1 MKSTENKLRESE
13 ERFKAL
19 FKISPVPTYA
29 WQKVGVSFKLID
41 YNNAADIITQGNV
54 QNYLGIKAS
63 EMYRERLDIL
73 KDINRCFDKK
83 TTIIREMKYFFSSL
97 KEEKDLL
104 VKYAFLPPDLVLVH
118 TEDITERKRTEEK
131 IQYQAKLVEDVSDA
145 IVSSDLDFNIV
156 SWNKAAESIYG
167 WKAEE
172 VIGKN
177 IMDTIPVEY
186 PYDDQEAVLKQFFE
200 EGFWKG
206 EVIQPQKDG
215 TPINILT
222 SVSLI
227 KDIKGNQVGAVA
239 INRDISERK
248 LVEQKLKES
257 ESKFRSIFEAIPDL
271 YFLLSED
278 TTILDF
284 RGKKQNY
291 YAQPEE
297 FMWKKIVD
305 ILPPHIGEQIMNLV
319 KKTIMTKQPQNF
331 EYELLMQNK
340 IHYFEARY
348 FYLSKNRVSCFIR
361 DITERKKIEKE
372 ISDLAK
378 FPSENPNPVLRVDKK
393 KILYINQSGRNL
405 FDTTEGSKIPIL
417 LEEIIVEAFD
427 NNNTKFFEIEVDDKI
442 YSFDIAPIQQE
453 GYANIYGQD
462 ITERKKS
469 EIGLNIEKQFTED
482 ILNSSLDTIFVFEP
496 ETGKALRWNKVF
508 NEMTGYSDE
517 EISSMKAPDSYYN
530 EEDLKVSSEAIKRL
544 KEEGKTTLEISL
556 ITKDGR
562 RIPYEY
568 KATVLKDPHGKFSIV
583 SIGRDMTERKEVEQ
597 KLKESEIIFRDL
609 YEEAPNAY
617 FSIGPEKSIIRTN
630 KAAERLLGYTKE
642 EFSKLKVYELYT
654 DTKYGLEKAEKV
666 FKQFMNG
673 EAIKDIELQMKH
685 KNGNTVWVSL
695 SVKPI
700 FDSDGRVIESR
711 SMVLDITERKNTEEA
726 LKKSEKKYK
735 EAYDKANFYKDLF
748 THDMNNILQ
757 IINSSAEIIGFQ
769 LGDSEMSMY
778 IENMTK
784 MIKNQVDRGSK
795 LISNVR
801 TLTELDEQEEIS
813 TKQVNISKFL
823 NSSINF
829 VKKAYIGKNISI
841 FAEKLDQKYY
851 TNANELLQDVFDNI
865 LINSIKYNENLE
877 VEISIKISKQ
887 IMDGKNYFKLE
898 LSDNG
903 IGVSDDRKDV
913 IFQRGN
919 RELKGT
925 KGMGIGLSLVKK
937 ILEIFEGKI
946 WVEDKI
952 KGDYTKGSNFIVL
965 LPEVN

>member
-1 MKSTENKLRESE
+1 MISTEKKLRESE

-19 FKISPVPTYA
+19 FKMSPIPTYA

-63 EMYRERLDIL
+63 EMYRESLDIIE
-73 KDINRCFDKK
+73 DINRCFDKK
-83 TTIIREMKYFFSSL
+83 TTVVREMKYFFSSL

-118 TEDITERKRTEEK
+118 TEDITDRKRAEEK

-145 IVSSDLDFNIV
+145 IISSDLDFNIV

-177 IMDTIPVEY
+177 IMDTITVEY

-206 EVIQPQKDG
+206 EVIQPRKDG

-257 ESKFRSIFEAIPDL
+257 E
-271 YFLLSED
+271 
-278 TTILDF
+278 
-284 RGKKQNY
+284 
-291 YAQPEE
+291 
-297 FMWKKIVD
+297 
-305 ILPPHIGEQIMNLV
+305 
-319 KKTIMTKQPQNF
+319 
-331 EYELLMQNK
+331 
-340 IHYFEARY
+340 
-348 FYLSKNRVSCFIR
+348 
-361 DITERKKIEKE
+361 
-372 ISDLAK
+372 
-378 FPSENPNPVLRVDKK
+378 
-393 KILYINQSGRNL
+393 
-405 FDTTEGSKIPIL
+405 
-417 LEEIIVEAFD
+417 
-427 NNNTKFFEIEVDDKI
+427 
-442 YSFDIAPIQQE
+442 
-453 GYANIYGQD
+453 
-462 ITERKKS
+462 
-469 EIGLNIEKQFTED
+469 
-482 ILNSSLDTIFVFEP
+482 
-496 ETGKALRWNKVF
+496 
-508 NEMTGYSDE
+508 
-517 EISSMKAPDSYYN
+517 
-530 EEDLKVSSEAIKRL
+530 
-544 KEEGKTTLEISL
+544 
-556 ITKDGR
+556 
-562 RIPYEY
+562 
-568 KATVLKDPHGKFSIV
+568 
-583 SIGRDMTERKEVEQ
+583 
-597 KLKESEIIFRDL
+597 IIFRDL

-630 KAAERLLGYTKE
+630 KAAKRLLGYTEE
-642 EFSKLKVYELYT
+642 EFSKLNVFELYT
-654 DTKYGLEKAEKV
+654 DTKYGLKKAEKV
-666 FKQFMNG
+666 FQQFKNG
-673 EAIKDIELQMKH
+673 ETIKDIELQMKH
-685 KNGNTVWVSL
+685 KNGDPVWVSL
-695 SVKPI
+695 FVKPI

-711 SMVLDITERKNTEEA
+711 SMVLDITDRKNTEEA
-726 LKKSEKKYK
+726 LKKSETKYK

-778 IENMTK
+778 IENLTK
-784 MIKNQVDRGSK
+784 IIKNQVDRGSK

-865 LINSIKYNENLE
+865 LINSVKYNENLE

-887 IMDGKNYFKLE
+887 IMDGKNYFKFE

-903 IGVSDDRKDV
+903 IGVPDDRKDV
-913 IFQRGN
+913 IFQPGN

-952 KGDYTKGSNFIVL
+952 KGDYAKGSNFVVL

>member
-1 MKSTENKLRESE
+1 MISTEKKLRESE

-19 FKISPVPTYA
+19 FKMSPIPTYA

-63 EMYRERLDIL
+63 EMYRESLDIIE
-73 KDINRCFDKK
+73 DINRCFDKK
-83 TTIIREMKYFFSSL
+83 TTVVREMKYFFSSL

-118 TEDITERKRTEEK
+118 TEDITDRKRAEEK

-145 IVSSDLDFNIV
+145 IISSDLDFNIV

-177 IMDTIPVEY
+177 IMDTITVEY

-206 EVIQPQKDG
+206 EVIQPRKDG

-257 ESKFRSIFEAIPDL
+257 E
-271 YFLLSED
+271 
-278 TTILDF
+278 
-284 RGKKQNY
+284 
-291 YAQPEE
+291 
-297 FMWKKIVD
+297 
-305 ILPPHIGEQIMNLV
+305 
-319 KKTIMTKQPQNF
+319 
-331 EYELLMQNK
+331 
-340 IHYFEARY
+340 
-348 FYLSKNRVSCFIR
+348 
-361 DITERKKIEKE
+361 
-372 ISDLAK
+372 
-378 FPSENPNPVLRVDKK
+378 
-393 KILYINQSGRNL
+393 
-405 FDTTEGSKIPIL
+405 
-417 LEEIIVEAFD
+417 
-427 NNNTKFFEIEVDDKI
+427 
-442 YSFDIAPIQQE
+442 
-453 GYANIYGQD
+453 
-462 ITERKKS
+462 
-469 EIGLNIEKQFTED
+469 
-482 ILNSSLDTIFVFEP
+482 
-496 ETGKALRWNKVF
+496 
-508 NEMTGYSDE
+508 
-517 EISSMKAPDSYYN
+517 
-530 EEDLKVSSEAIKRL
+530 
-544 KEEGKTTLEISL
+544 
-556 ITKDGR
+556 
-562 RIPYEY
+562 
-568 KATVLKDPHGKFSIV
+568 
-583 SIGRDMTERKEVEQ
+583 
-597 KLKESEIIFRDL
+597 IIFRDL

-617 FSIGPEKSIIRTN
+617 FSIGPKKSIIRTN
-630 KAAERLLGYTKE
+630 KAAKRLLGYTEE
-642 EFSKLKVYELYT
+642 EFSKLNVFELYT
-654 DTKYGLEKAEKV
+654 DTKYGLKKAEKV
-666 FKQFMNG
+666 FQQFKNG
-673 EAIKDIELQMKH
+673 ETIKDIELQMKH
-685 KNGNTVWVSL
+685 KNGDPVWVSL
-695 SVKPI
+695 FVKPI

-711 SMVLDITERKNTEEA
+711 SMVLDITDRKNTEEA
-726 LKKSEKKYK
+726 LKKSETKYK

-778 IENMTK
+778 IENLTK
-784 MIKNQVDRGSK
+784 IIKNQVDRGSK

-865 LINSIKYNENLE
+865 LINSVKYNENLE

-887 IMDGKNYFKLE
+887 IMDGKNYFKFE

-903 IGVSDDRKDV
+903 IGVPDDRKDV
-913 IFQRGN
+913 IFQPGN

-952 KGDYTKGSNFIVL
+952 KGDYAKGSNFVVL